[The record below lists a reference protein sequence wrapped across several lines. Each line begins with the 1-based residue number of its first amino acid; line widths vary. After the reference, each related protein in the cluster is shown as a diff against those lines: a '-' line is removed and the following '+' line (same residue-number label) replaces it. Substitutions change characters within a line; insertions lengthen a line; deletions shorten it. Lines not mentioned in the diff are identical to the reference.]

1 METIR
6 FSNIS
11 FRYPLAENDA
21 LKNINL
27 SVKESEFMVL
37 CGKSGCG
44 KTTLLRHM
52 KKNMMP
58 YGNLSGDILYRG
70 CDLAELGD
78 RESTSEIGYVQQ
90 NPDNQLVTDKVWH
103 ELAFGLESLGC
114 DNYTIK
120 RRVSEMASY
129 FDIQTWFR
137 KDVSKLSGGQKQL
150 LNLASIMA
158 MQPKLLVLDEPTSQL
173 DPIAASEFL
182 RTIYKINRDLG
193 TTVILSEHRLEEAF
207 TMADRVAVMDEGK
220 IVALDSPRRI
230 GGFLSGRKAVGN
242 HGISAEPEKNESKG
256 YDNDETHDRAGFKSC
271 DSAQNCHPMFYGLPT
286 VTKIFHSTLK
296 SAGCGNNLT
305 ENTLKSPLESPLTI
319 REGRLWIKD
328 MVEKSG
334 RVFNSRYG
342 KYSGLENVE
351 EAEKRKERK
360 YTEGDCVIDIS
371 GLWFRYDQRSQDIL
385 RDLNLKVEKGELF
398 CILGGN
404 GVGKSTA
411 LKAIS
416 NVVKAQRGKV
426 SVSGKQA
433 MLPQNP
439 QALFT
444 EVSVEDE
451 LMEGIHYEEG
461 SDEDKVGKVLEMLE
475 IMEISHLRKSHPY
488 DLSGGEQQR
497 LALGKVLLL
506 NPDVI
511 LLDEPTK
518 GLDPFFKISLAGIFK
533 KLTAKGKT
541 LLMVSHDIE
550 FCAQYGDKCAMFFDG
565 NIVSQGSPKEFF
577 SGNNF
582 YTTAA
587 NKISREYIPEAI
599 TWEEVA
605 RWAETLM

>member
-58 YGNLSGDILYRG
+58 YGNLRGNILYGG
-70 CDLAELGD
+70 CELSELGD

-103 ELAFGLESLGC
+103 ELAFGLESLGY

-220 IVALDSPRRI
+220 IAALDSPRRI
-230 GGFLSGRKAVGN
+230 GGFLSGRKVVEN
-242 HGISAEPEKNESKG
+242 PGISPEYENNESKE
-256 YDNDETHDRAGFKSC
+256 YYNDEIDNKTGVKSC
-271 DSAQNCHPMFYGLPT
+271 DPAQNCHPMFYGLPT

-444 EVSVEDE
+444 EISVEDE

-605 RWAETLM
+605 RWAETLI